1 MPEIGITVTDRVARP
16 DVRDA
21 WAVCG
26 NSDYTIKWT
35 LDGEWSAAH
44 IRTAVFA
51 WRDRYTNHSVP
62 VIFEGN
68 TCPMPKIPDALVCA
82 VGLWA
87 SLPDGGED
95 HVLRTSSPAMIT
107 MRRSSTAD
115 TDMPVVTQDV
125 YDELI
130 AAVNAALDQP
140 VHDAEAQAILA
151 AGYAAEAQ
159 EKVGEAAVHAETAE
173 HYCELAQQAA
183 EGKGFIWFEIHDDGC
198 LYMIR
203 SKNLTDNVN
212 ARINTDGELEI
223 ILR

>member
-1 MPEIGITVTDRVARP
+1 MPDIGITVAGRIARP
-16 DVRDA
+16 DDRDA
-21 WAVCG
+21 YAVCD
-26 NSDYTIKWT
+26 NSDYVIRWT
-35 LDGEWSAAH
+35 LDAEWDAAT
-44 IRTAVFA
+44 IRTAVFV
-51 WRDRYTNHSVP
+51 WHDKYQQHSVP
-62 VIFEGN
+62 VIFEGDA
-68 TCPMPKIPDALVCA
+68 CPMPPVHDAMVCA

-87 SLPDGGED
+87 SIAGEGD
-95 HVLRTSSPAMIT
+95 NILRTSSPAMIN
-107 MRRSSTAD
+107 MKRSATAL
-115 TDMPVVTQDV
+115 TDAPVITQNV